1 MWKSFL
7 TKIAIRILV
16 MFAGKAV
23 RELYKEARLF
33 TEDAES
39 HGGGGQ
45 EKYRYAYEQLRKR
58 HPNTKESLL
67 NFVIELAVQVL
78 QQHVPFSGR

>member
-23 RELYKEARLF
+23 RELYKEAKFF

-58 HPNTKESLL
+58 HPDAKESLL
-67 NFVIELAVQVL
+67 NFAIELAVQVL
-78 QQHVPFSGR
+78 QKHVPFSGR